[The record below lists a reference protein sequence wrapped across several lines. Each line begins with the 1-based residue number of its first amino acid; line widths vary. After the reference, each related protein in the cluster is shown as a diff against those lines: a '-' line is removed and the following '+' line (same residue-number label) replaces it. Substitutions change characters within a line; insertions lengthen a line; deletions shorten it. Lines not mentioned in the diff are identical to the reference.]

1 MWAVTE
7 MDGTDCPIWD
17 VLSSRGKV
25 KVLKT
30 LVDTEE
36 LNITEIVRKTE
47 LSHRSVKTYLS
58 ELCDTGLVEL
68 KKFGRIRIYRYRVE
82 VARARA
88 LQYLFKIWDHDYTYH
103 E

>member
-1 MWAVTE
+1 ME
-7 MDGTDCPIWD
+7 REGCPIWD

-30 LVDTEE
+30 LVDAEE
-36 LNITEIVRKTE
+36 LNITAIVRKTE
-47 LSHRSVKTYLS
+47 LSHQSVKSYLA

-82 VARARA
+82 VTRARA
-88 LQYLFKIWDHDYTYH
+88 LQYLFNIWDR

>member
-7 MDGTDCPIWD
+7 MDGKDCPIWD

-47 LSHRSVKTYLS
+47 LSHRSVQNYLS

-103 E
+103 D

>member
-1 MWAVTE
+1 
-7 MDGTDCPIWD
+7 MDLKNYPIWD
-17 VLSSRGKV
+17 VLSCRGKV

-30 LVDTEE
+30 LVDAEE

-47 LSHRSVKTYLS
+47 LSHRSVKSYLS

-68 KKFGRIRIYRYRVE
+68 KKFGRIRIYRYKVE

-88 LQYLFKIWDHDYTYH
+88 LQYMFKMWDGDYAYHD
-103 E
+103 

>member
-1 MWAVTE
+1 ME
-7 MDGTDCPIWD
+7 RKDCPIWE
-17 VLSSRGKV
+17 VLSCRGKV

-30 LVDTEE
+30 LVDAEE

-47 LSHRSVKTYLS
+47 LSHRSVKNYLA

-82 VARARA
+82 VARARV
-88 LQYLFKIWDHDYTYH
+88 LQYMFKIWDRD
-103 E
+103 